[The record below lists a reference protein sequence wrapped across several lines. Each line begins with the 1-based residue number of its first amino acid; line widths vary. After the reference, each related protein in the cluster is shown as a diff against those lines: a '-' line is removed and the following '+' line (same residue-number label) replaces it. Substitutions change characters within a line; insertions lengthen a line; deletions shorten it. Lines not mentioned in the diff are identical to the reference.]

1 MERNFDVSK
10 YTPKDKANLYF
21 AVAVDSKDATEQVNY
36 LIPALHQA
44 QLAGISPVDFMIER
58 LSDLPINVF
67 SDAVKRTRMQNS
79 GVAPKCTG
87 SCDSCGADR
96 CQPKISVSVGEVLEN
111 YGNAVAEGRKI
122 DARRND
128 EY

>member
-1 MERNFDVSK
+1 MSQNFDVSK

-21 AVAVDSKDATEQVNY
+21 GVAQDTDDAATQVNY

-44 QLAGISPVDFMIER
+44 QLAGISPVDFLIER
-58 LSDLPINVF
+58 LSNLPVNDFCDAINR
-67 SDAVKRTRMQNS
+67 ARMQS
-79 GVAPKCTG
+79 AGVTPQCTG
-87 SCDSCGADR
+87 GCDSCGANR
-96 CQPKISVSVGEVLEN
+96 CQPKISVSVGEVLED
-111 YGNAVAEGRKI
+111 YRNAVAEGHKI